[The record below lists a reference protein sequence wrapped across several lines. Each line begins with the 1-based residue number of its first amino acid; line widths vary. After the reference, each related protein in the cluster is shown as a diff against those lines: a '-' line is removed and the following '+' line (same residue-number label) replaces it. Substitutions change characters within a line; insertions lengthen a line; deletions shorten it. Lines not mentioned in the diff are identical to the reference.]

1 MYDETIARLMEE
13 RGQQLDALRRAVS
26 EYERATQG
34 LRELLAQHEGTLAAL
49 RQNTHDQETALDRER
64 QEAERYD
71 RLLHDMKAQMS
82 EGNDAL
88 QYKIALAISLA
99 NAAYDVLLILDR
111 DFRVIAINNAA
122 EALFGRQRP
131 IGEHLTDLTQVPQ
144 LLSIVEDALINAEE
158 SLEEQI
164 VIDKQTFRVKVA
176 VMRRDG
182 NEFVSVAMQDIS
194 DLVRL
199 ARARRDMVANIS
211 HEMRT
216 PITNI
221 RLTIES
227 LFHEQDKPKRKQS
240 ASALKAIAREVD
252 SMQWLVQGM
261 HDLSMIEAG
270 EAMLRMTEF
279 ALHELVAG
287 TIEQLSDLSESKEIP
302 VVSNITPDVIVLA
315 DRDLTMRV
323 LINLIHNA
331 LKWSPPKQPIEISA
345 ENQGDQVLISVRD
358 HGPGVP
364 LEHRERVFER
374 FYQVDPARSRSEGS
388 SGLGLAICKHIV
400 EAHEGQIWVE
410 DAEGG
415 GAKFC
420 FTLPNTSVL

>member
-1 MYDETIARLMEE
+1 MHDETIARLIEE
-13 RGQQLDALRRAVS
+13 RVQQLDALRRAVG
-26 EYERATQG
+26 EYERATQS
-34 LRELLAQHEGTLAAL
+34 LRDLLSQHESTLAVL
-49 RQNTHDQETALDRER
+49 RQNTSDQETAISRDR

-71 RLLHDMKAQMS
+71 RLLHQMKEQMS

-88 QYKIALAISLA
+88 EYKIALALSLA
-99 NAAYDVLLILDR
+99 NAAYDALLVLDG

-122 EALFGRQRP
+122 EVLFNRQRP
-131 IGEHLTDLTQVPQ
+131 IGEHLQDLTHVPQ

-182 NEFVSVAMQDIS
+182 NEFISVALQDIS

-211 HEMRT
+211 HELRT

-279 ALHELVAG
+279 ALQELVAD
-287 TIEQLSDLSESKEIP
+287 TIEQMIDPSETKEIP
-302 VVSNITPDVIVLA
+302 IVSHIVPEIVVLA

-331 LKWSPPKQPIEISA
+331 LKWSPPNQPIEISA
-345 ENQGDQVLISVRD
+345 ENQDDQVLVTVRD

-364 LEHRERVFER
+364 PEHRERVFER
-374 FYQVDPARSRSEGS
+374 FYQVDPARSRNEGS

-400 EAHEGQIWVE
+400 EAHEGHIWVE
-410 DAEGG
+410 DAQDG
-415 GAKFC
+415 GAAFC
-420 FTLPNTSVL
+420 FTLPNPAAL